1 MSSVNFDDLAAEF
14 PEERQAIKGL
24 EALFAAKRPLEV
36 SFDHLV
42 AKLRPHSVEA
52 LALLL
57 SELVEAGLVRR
68 KIRVESPSRGGGIGD
83 FDPCHRGI
91 PVDVDLV
98 GQPSRG
104 AATASR
110 RNALSS
116 GVSRIQ

>member
-83 FDPCHRGI
+83 FDSLDNVPERLFDWRSASEI
-91 PVDVDLV
+91 DVTPRDLKVVYTV
-98 GQPSRG
+98 GP
-104 AATASR
+104 
-110 RNALSS
+110 
-116 GVSRIQ
+116 